1 VPLVDHVLVD
11 AVWPDLGTYPALM
24 RNKRLLHETLA
35 RPLPRAAVERPKQG
49 FILPFARWMGGEL
62 EPFVRDGMRQ
72 LAADRWITEDAPD
85 RVWQAWRAGR
95 AHWTR
100 PWSLAVLGHFL

>member
-1 VPLVDHVLVD
+1 
-11 AVWPDLGTYPALM
+11 M

-35 RPLPRAAVERPKQG
+35 RPLPPAAVKRPKQG
-49 FILPFARWMGGEL
+49 FILPFGRWMSGDL

-72 LAADRWITEDAPD
+72 LAADGWIATDVPD
-85 RVWQAWRAGR
+85 REWQTWRAGG